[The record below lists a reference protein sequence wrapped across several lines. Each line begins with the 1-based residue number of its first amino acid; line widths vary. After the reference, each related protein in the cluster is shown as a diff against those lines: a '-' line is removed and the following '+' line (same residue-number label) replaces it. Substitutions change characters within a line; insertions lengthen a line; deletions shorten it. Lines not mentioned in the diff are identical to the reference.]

1 MLITD
6 AIHSDGVVATVCAAA
21 EDCGRASLRGSRGA
35 GMESVQKEQM
45 NRLVREKLEE
55 GCAVVRAVAQDS
67 ALHGVLADA
76 AAVTAAALKGG
87 HKLMVAG
94 NGGSAADAQHLV
106 AEFVSRLVEDR
117 PAMRAV
123 ALTTDTSILTA
134 VGNDYGYERVFARQI
149 EAIGQ
154 AGDVFMGIST
164 SGNSP
169 NVLRA
174 LELCRE
180 MGIAT
185 IGFTG
190 GTGGKMT
197 PLCDYIIAIPSKVTM
212 YIQQA
217 HLALEHIFCM
227 MVEREHFGAA
237 ETADVM
243 AHAAMPRA

>member
-1 MLITD
+1 
-6 AIHSDGVVATVCAAA
+6 
-21 EDCGRASLRGSRGA
+21 
-35 GMESVQKEQM
+35 M
-45 NRLVREKLEE
+45 NRLVREKLDE
-55 GCAVVRAVAQDS
+55 GCAVVQAVARDA
-67 ALHGVLADA
+67 ALHAVLADA
-76 AAVTAAALKGG
+76 ARATAAALKSGR
-87 HKLMVAG
+87 KLMVAG

-154 AGDVFMGIST
+154 SGDVFMGIST

-185 IGFTG
+185 IGLTG
-190 GTGGKMT
+190 GAGGKMA
-197 PLCDYIIAIPSKVTM
+197 PLCDYLIVIPSKVTM

-217 HLALEHIFCM
+217 HLALEHIFCLI
-227 MVEREHFGAA
+227 VERHYFGVR
-237 ETADVM
+237 EPAD
-243 AHAAMPRA
+243 AAMNAALPRA